1 MREKAILGVI
11 LLFLLMPTF
20 SQKLEFQDF
29 ELRENL
35 PRWIMFDIEKV
46 NIKDSLVVNRDLNP
60 YFLEAD
66 FSGDGQLDIAL
77 SVSNIINNK
86 RGILIIHGNSLS
98 SFQIGA
104 GIQFGNGGDDFNWMH
119 VWQLYRKKVAYRTI
133 FTEDFDIE
141 GEQEIKLT
149 NTAISVANNESAS
162 NIIAWIDN
170 EYIWIHTGD

>member
-77 SVSNIINNK
+77 SVSNIINNP
-86 RGILIIHGNSLS
+86 
-98 SFQIGA
+98 
-104 GIQFGNGGDDFNWMH
+104 
-119 VWQLYRKKVAYRTI
+119 KK
-133 FTEDFDIE
+133 
-141 GEQEIKLT
+141 
-149 NTAISVANNESAS
+149 ISRISINFCSNNLC
-162 NIIAWIDN
+162 
-170 EYIWIHTGD
+170 YLFYL